1 MNKERRKALA
11 TLHAELDELMG
22 KVGDIRDQI
31 DTIKDE
37 EQEYFDNMHENLQG
51 GERGQAAEAA
61 VDLLQTVYDSLDNAT
76 TEISDAMSSLEEAG
90 QEGGPLIE
98 CFAARGYQHTGDE
111 TRTVLRKEL
120 QGQPKF
126 QGLCGPM
133 WGGTDENGDP
143 VIRYEDW
150 ASYEV
155 LSR

>member
-1 MNKERRKALA
+1 MAKFQIVTNGARKSERF
-11 TLHAELDELMG
+11 
-22 KVGDIRDQI
+22 
-31 DTIKDE
+31 DTF
-37 EQEYFDNMHENLQG
+37 Q
-51 GERGQAAEAA
+51 
-61 VDLLQTVYDSLDNAT
+61 
-76 TEISDAMSSLEEAG
+76 
-90 QEGGPLIE
+90 PIE

-126 QGLCGPM
+126 KGLCGPM

-150 ASYEV
+150 GSYEV